1 MPDEE
6 LDDAGMRSVEEQ
18 ATGVDIEKNEVERDE
33 VDECGEQEDYSNE
46 YLTESSNKATN
57 PPALCLNTEEVAKVF
72 DEVLAYI
79 IFQRKDLLDAYV
91 ALSFNEMKERR
102 DTFHT
107 PFVTEPFHCPAF
119 LDEESQRPRIPTK
132 DEYLAW
138 LHGEGLK
145 RYQAARNEWMIK
157 NKYTVRCSSLL
168 LCENLDQ
175 PLLPA
180 SHRRSRSPAYC
191 QPDLLT

>member
-1 MPDEE
+1 MDRESLGVPRSLDSGIFIDVEIESSDEQIAQQAVPDEE

-18 ATGVDIEKNEVERDE
+18 ATGVDIEKIEVERDE

-72 DEVLAYI
+72 DEVLAYV

-102 DTFHT
+102 DTFRT
-107 PFVTEPFHCPAF
+107 PFVTQPFHFPAF
-119 LDEESQRPRIPTK
+119 LDEESQLLGSPQK
-132 DEYLAW
+132 M
-138 LHGEGLK
+138 
-145 RYQAARNEWMIK
+145 N
-157 NKYTVRCSSLL
+157 SSLGYMGK
-168 LCENLDQ
+168 
-175 PLLPA
+175 A
-180 SHRRSRSPAYC
+180 
-191 QPDLLT
+191 